1 MIQVK
6 RVMFVVMILSV
17 GIFLWLAQ
25 EQQNFERGTM
35 GSIAHAQPGH
45 QAPNFQADTFSNEPF
60 QLSEVDKS
68 GTVLYFWTSWCPYCQ
83 ASSEAMESAYQTYG
97 SDVNII
103 GVNASQHDRM
113 SEAEDFI
120 ERNKVHFTN
129 VIDEDGSISGAYFV
143 PPVPTTVFIDEK
155 GVMTYRK
162 TGAISTAELE
172 AQIQLL
178 LKEAS

>member
-6 RVMFVVMILSV
+6 RVIFVVMLLSIGV
-17 GIFLWLAQ
+17 FLWLGQ

-45 QAPNFQADTFSNEPF
+45 QAPDFQAETFSNDIF
-60 QLSEVDKS
+60 QLGQAGKR

-83 ASSEAMESAYQTYG
+83 ATSEAMEAAYQAYG
-97 SDVNII
+97 NDVNII

-113 SEAEDFI
+113 SEAELFI
-120 ERNKVHFTN
+120 ERNELNFIN
-129 VIDEDGSISGAYFV
+129 IIDEDGAITGAYFV
-143 PPVPTTVFIDEK
+143 PPVPTTVFIDDK

-162 TGAISTAELE
+162 TGAISTSELE
-172 AQIQLL
+172 VEIQSL
-178 LKEAS
+178 LKEES